1 MSNIFISIQLNS
13 NRPKNLIDLFD
24 NVEKT
29 TAHPSNIEVIVHFD
43 LSDHNTKK
51 VLQYESNNRQ
61 VKIKY
66 ISSDLVKNYGTLWKP
81 LNLILKETD
90 NNAYFILNIS
100 DEIRFITYGWDQEL
114 IKYKNYYPDNIFR
127 LRLSK
132 YKYRNYFD
140 FWESGFAPDSI
151 CFYTKKWMELSGDWN
166 PCLGPDSFQQSISY
180 YLMTS
185 DRFSPN
191 QINRDIAVNN
201 INIVGEGA
209 GRGDDELSHC
219 RLIKICTRAWFIL
232 MSHEFQEEAKRRAMR
247 MKAHILSIKY
257 KSDYIEDRN
266 KKKFYFINS
275 NKKNYKKGISYS
287 ICKPFIYIIN
297 LCRMPGYLY
306 YAGGGGESNSRLS
319 ALIFILACHSYRG
332 EYIIYNY
339 IQTRKLINKIL
350 LKIIL
355 KNKKI
360 FLPAKKIINN
370 LLKHKIKSDHIN
382 NQILTFFN
390 SLITNEVLQGNARFS
405 IFVSTNNIKNIK
417 ALISNL
423 ESTAGDI
430 KTIELV
436 IRIDRS
442 NSEIKDFLD
451 FIKDKVKLQI
461 KYFSDDHSTNWKSES
476 NEYSKLLNIISRN
489 SDFITIIPDDLK
501 FESNSWDSIISDYKN
516 FYDDGIFRI
525 KLARNKF
532 FNYSDEWE
540 CGFATNGITFYS
552 RNWLILQDFNSQ
564 YTGSEIFQSLVS
576 YYMMIARKFS
586 HNQYYRDIVDP
597 FLSFSGERSVAGINC
612 NANGKSAIDNYKDW
626 FRIFSYK
633 NLSIAKKNAIILVAF
648 IEYNKLKNQKFFPSI
663 QILDDGCSL
672 IIADGEKILFRFF
685 YNLSRIKIFIKNI
698 TRAPLYHYYS
708 GGGNQ
713 LLYNNPLTGIRIMI
727 TSYFPFIGKVFG
739 ISFK

>member
-13 NRPKNLIDLFD
+13 NRPKNLVDLLD
-24 NVEKT
+24 NLEKT
-29 TAHPSNIEVIVHFD
+29 TTQPSNIEVIVHFD
-43 LSDHNTKK
+43 LSDHKTKD
-51 VLQYESNNRQ
+51 VLQYESNNRK

-66 ISSDLVKNYGTLWKP
+66 ISSDLVKDYGTLWKP

-100 DEIRFITYGWDQEL
+100 DEIRFKTFGWDQEL
-114 IKYKNYYPDNIFR
+114 IKYKNYYQDNIFR

-166 PCLGPDSFQQSISY
+166 PCLGPDSFQQSIAY
-180 YLMTS
+180 YLMKS

-209 GRGDDELSHC
+209 GRGDDELSHY
-219 RLIKICTRAWFIL
+219 RLIKTCTKAWFIL

-257 KSDYIEDRN
+257 QSDYIEDRN
-266 KKKFYFINS
+266 KKKYYFINTDIKS
-275 NKKNYKKGISYS
+275 ISYS
-287 ICKPFIYIIN
+287 ICKPCISIIN
-297 LCRMPGYLY
+297 LFRMPSYLY
-306 YAGGGGESNSRLS
+306 YAGGGGESNSRLT
-319 ALIFILACHSYRG
+319 ALIFILACHSYKG

-339 IQTRKLINKIL
+339 LQTKKLINKII
-350 LKIIL
+350 LKIISN
-355 KNKKI
+355 NKKI
-360 FLPAKKIINN
+360 FVTAKKIINN
-370 LLKHKIKSDHIN
+370 LLKHRIKSDHIN
-382 NQILTFFN
+382 NQILNLFN
-390 SLITNEVLQGNARFS
+390 SILIKDVLLDKTRLS
-405 IFVSTNNIKNIK
+405 ILVTTNNIKNIK

-423 ESTAGDI
+423 ETTASEI
-430 KTIELV
+430 ESIELV
-436 IRIDRS
+436 IRIDGA
-442 NSEIKDFLD
+442 NNEIKDFLD

-461 KYFSDDHSTNWKSES
+461 KFFSDHYSTDWKKES
-476 NEYSKLLNIISRN
+476 NEYSKFLKIVSKN
-489 SDFITIIPDDLK
+489 SDFITMISDDLRFK
-501 FESNSWDSIISDYKN
+501 SKSWDLAISDYNN
-516 FYDDGIFRI
+516 FYDDDIFRI
-525 KLARNKF
+525 KLAKNKY

-552 RNWLILQDFNSQ
+552 RNWLVLQDLNSQ

-597 FLSFSGERSVAGINC
+597 FLFFSGERAMAGIHC
-612 NANGKSAIDNYKDW
+612 HKNGKSAIDICKDW

-633 NLSIAKKNAIILVAF
+633 NLSIAKKNASILVAF
-648 IEYNKLKNQKFFPSI
+648 IEYNKLKTQKVFPSI
-663 QILDDGCSL
+663 QILDDGRSL
-672 IIADGEKILFRFF
+672 IIADSEKILFRVF
-685 YNLSRIKIFIKNI
+685 YNISNIKIFIKNI
-698 TRAPLYHYYS
+698 IRAPLYHYYS

-713 LLYNNPLTGIRIMI
+713 LLCDNPLYGIRII
-727 TSYFPFIGKVFG
+727 INAYFPFIAKSLG
-739 ISFK
+739 ISIK